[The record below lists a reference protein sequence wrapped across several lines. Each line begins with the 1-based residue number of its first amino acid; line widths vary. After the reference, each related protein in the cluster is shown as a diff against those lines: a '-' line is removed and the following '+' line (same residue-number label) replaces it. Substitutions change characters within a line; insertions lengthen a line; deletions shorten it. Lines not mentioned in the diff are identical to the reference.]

1 MTAPAD
7 SSVRTKVLSN
17 GHTLC
22 FSFLLFLFIIDCNYG
37 SLFRKSIKIEIF
49 TFYNNLRKN

>member
-37 SLFRKSIKIEIF
+37 SLFRKGIKIEIF